1 MRARVTLTITA
12 AVVLVVMS
20 AQPASAALTAKVSVS
35 TASGKSRL
43 VVVLTSSSR
52 LSSKQKPK
60 RVSLVARGRTYKLTR
75 APGARAAAVSLGT
88 WRSSPVSGAA
98 ATTLQ
103 ALAGTKV
110 SVQVTPANGRT
121 AKLSVKIAKPGGTTT
136 PILPGDDPIVTP
148 VTPGNGPLFGTPG
161 TDKVG
166 QAAYDAIKGFLADS
180 TFTDCPATWPNCAVE
195 YRYGHFANGNVY
207 YCRLTN
213 TSGSDIINGASP
225 ITQILG
231 AEQHADGSWAVS
243 YARDSYGNTVYYTWR
258 VSAAGDVTGL
268 YWGPGTTDPSTA
280 APTEQISGLVWVRG
294 ARDCS
299 Y

>member
-1 MRARVTLTITA
+1 MRARVVLTITA

-35 TASGKSRL
+35 TAAGKSRL
-43 VVVLTSSSR
+43 VVVLTSSTR
-52 LSSKQKPK
+52 LSSRQKAK
-60 RVSLVARGRTYKLTR
+60 RVSVVAKGRTYKLTR
-75 APGARAAAVSLGT
+75 ASSTT
-88 WRSSPVSGAA
+88 WRSAAVSGAA
-98 ATTLQ
+98 ATKLQ
-103 ALAGTKV
+103 ALAGAKV
-110 SVQVTPANGRT
+110 SVRVTT
-121 AKLSVKIAKPGGTTT
+121 AAGKTSRLSAKVPSAKIDPNNPDPNPNPKPG
-136 PILPGDDPIVTP
+136 PDPNP
-148 VTPGNGPLFGTPG
+148 SNGALFGTPG
-161 TDKVG
+161 KDTVG
-166 QAAYDAIKGFLADS
+166 QTAYDAIKGFLADS
-180 TFTDCPATWPNCAVE
+180 TFTDCPAKWPNCAVE

-207 YCRLTN
+207 YCRLTS

-243 YARDSYGNTVYYTWR
+243 YARNSYGNTVYYTWR
-258 VSAAGDVTGL
+258 VSATGAVTGL

-280 APTEQISGLVWVRG
+280 APTEQITGLVWVRG

>member
-1 MRARVTLTITA
+1 MRARVVLTITA

-52 LSSKQKPK
+52 LSSRQKPK
-60 RVSLVARGRTYKLTR
+60 RVSVVAKGRTYKLTR
-75 APGARAAAVSLGT
+75 ASSTT
-88 WRSSPVSGAA
+88 WRSSAVSGAA
-98 ATTLQ
+98 ATKLQ
-103 ALAGTKV
+103 ALAGAKV
-110 SVQVTPANGRT
+110 SVRITT
-121 AKLSVKIAKPGGTTT
+121 AAGKGSKLSVKVAKPAATTT
-136 PILPGDDPIVTP
+136 PIVPGGDPPVTP
-148 VTPGNGPLFGTPG
+148 VNPGNGTLFGTPG
-161 TDKVG
+161 TDSVG

-180 TFTDCPATWPNCAVE
+180 TFTDCPAKWPNCAVE

-207 YCRLTN
+207 YCRLTS

-258 VSAAGDVTGL
+258 VSATGAVTGL
-268 YWGPGTTDPSTA
+268 YWGPGTTDPSTT
-280 APTEQISGLVWVRG
+280 APTEQITGLVWVRG